1 MLLGPVV
8 YGGFLKWMKKRG
20 GLKDGE
26 EEIKNGGGDISLCIF
41 SRWVD
46 M

>member
-1 MLLGPVV
+1 VV
-8 YGGFLKWMKKRG
+8 YGRVLKWMKKRE

-26 EEIKNGGGDISLCIF
+26 EEIENGGGDISLCIL
-41 SRWVD
+41 SRMGGEGRD